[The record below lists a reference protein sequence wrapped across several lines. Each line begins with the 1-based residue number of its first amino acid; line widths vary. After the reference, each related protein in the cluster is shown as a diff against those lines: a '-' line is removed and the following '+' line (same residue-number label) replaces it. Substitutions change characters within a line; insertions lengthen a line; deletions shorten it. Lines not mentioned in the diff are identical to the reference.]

1 MVVYLTY
8 YVIYDIKCQHI
19 MSIHNMNNC
28 KYMIRIDLQY
38 SIIGMVIATIYILGE
53 LYNNITTEI
62 VE

>member
-1 MVVYLTY
+1 
-8 YVIYDIKCQHI
+8 